1 MNKHE
6 IDYILLKKNLIY
18 DKIKI
23 IMKGE
28 CLIMI
33 KKEYND
39 KLNEIF
45 SNENINIETK
55 KYLINLKK
63 TTKEINNINNI
74 EKVEKKVY
82 KEKDSFEKTIFELER
97 IIKYITKNNKE
108 SFEIQK
114 ELQIIDTNIRFKK
127 IHNKNDYSDILKSII
142 RIEIMLGMKIGLLT
156 ETNDLFYEEVERYYN
171 IIHRRENE
179 TLDSEELENYET
191 LEYENNFSKER
202 MKKV

>member
-63 TTKEINNINNI
+63 TIKEINNINNI